1 MGYTKELTAVARL
14 LLVALAFVL
23 LWIRFVAID
32 DTETDTLGQTVT
44 GIFTSW
50 VLTHLI
56 TIESQWLT
64 AYKWCA
70 LAVCISLVYII
81 ASVDTTMYLIEKHGS
96 DSFKVAN
103 IYPLDCAIVV
113 NMTMLAVLEIFFKT
127 LISSNK
133 REPPTMPV
141 AENLL
146 ETSNDEDNI

>member
-1 MGYTKELTAVARL
+1 MAYTKELTAVTRL

-56 TIESQWLT
+56 TIESTWIT

-70 LAVCISLVYII
+70 LAVCISLIYII
-81 ASVDTTMYLIEKHGS
+81 AAVDTTMYLIEKHGS
-96 DSFKVAN
+96 ATFKASN
-103 IYPLDCAIVV
+103 IYPLDCAIVID
-113 NMTMLAVLEIFFKT
+113 MTMLAVLEIFFKSLT
-127 LISSNK
+127 DRNSF
-133 REPPTMPV
+133 PTMPA

-146 ETSNDEDNI
+146 ENDEDNI